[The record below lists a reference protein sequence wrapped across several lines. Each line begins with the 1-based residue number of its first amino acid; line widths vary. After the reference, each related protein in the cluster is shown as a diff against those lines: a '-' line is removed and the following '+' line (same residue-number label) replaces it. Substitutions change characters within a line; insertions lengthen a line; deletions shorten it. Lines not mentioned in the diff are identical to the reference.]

1 MTTQS
6 KYRPILALVGW
17 LVLCYLAS
25 GIGAAAAVQASDFYG
40 ELIQP
45 AWAPAAWLFGPV
57 WTLLYTFMGIAA
69 WLVWRLGGLQNNR
82 PAFAVFLV
90 QLVINALWS
99 WLFFAWYLGA
109 LAFVDIVLLL
119 VLIAVNIVLFWRV
132 SVWAGLLLV
141 PYFLWVSF
149 ASALNFAM
157 WQLNPLILG

>member
-1 MTTQS
+1 
-6 KYRPILALVGW
+6 
-17 LVLCYLAS
+17 
-25 GIGAAAAVQASDFYG
+25 
-40 ELIQP
+40 
-45 AWAPAAWLFGPV
+45 
-57 WTLLYTFMGIAA
+57 MGIAA
-69 WLVWRLGGLQNNR
+69 WLVWRVGGLQKNR

-90 QLVINALWS
+90 QLIINALWS

-132 SVWAGLLLV
+132 SAWAGLLLV

>member
-6 KYRPILALVGW
+6 KYRPALALVGW

-25 GIGAAAAVQASDFYG
+25 AIGAVAAVQASDFYG
-40 ELIQP
+40 ELTQP
-45 AWAPAAWLFGPV
+45 SWAPPAWLFGPV

-69 WLVWRLGGLQNNR
+69 WLVWRAGGLQQNR
-82 PAFAVFLV
+82 RALSVFLV
-90 QLVINALWS
+90 QLALNGLWS

-109 LAFVDIVLLL
+109 LAFAEIILLL
-119 VLIAVNIVLFWRV
+119 VLIAVTIVLFWRV
-132 SVWAGLLLV
+132 STWAGLLLV

>member
-1 MTTQS
+1 
-6 KYRPILALVGW
+6 VGW

-25 GIGAAAAVQASDFYG
+25 AIGAAAAVQASDFYG

-45 AWAPAAWLFGPV
+45 AWAPPAWLFGPV
-57 WTLLYTFMGIAA
+57 WTLLYTFMAIAA
-69 WLVWRLGGLQNNR
+69 WLVWRVGGLQKNR
-82 PAFAVFLV
+82 PAFTVFLV
-90 QLVINALWS
+90 QLALNALWS

-119 VLIAVNIVLFWRV
+119 VFIAINIVLFGRV

-149 ASALNFAM
+149 ASVLNFAM